1 MIYFMIIAS
10 IIVADKILKEY
21 FKSSFQGKHREVRTK
36 GNGFGVRK
44 EAGKQKVK
52 ENLFRKKEQNKAELK
67 MRSGNRREIIKR
79 KMIGKILEKGI
90 GESIYLQRLNC

>member
-36 GNGFGVRK
+36 GKGFGVRICLERK
-44 EAGKQKVK
+44 NKIKQ
-52 ENLFRKKEQNKAELK
+52 N
-67 MRSGNRREIIKR
+67 
-79 KMIGKILEKGI
+79 
-90 GESIYLQRLNC
+90 

>member
-44 EAGKQKVK
+44 EVGKFV
-52 ENLFRKKEQNKAELK
+52 
-67 MRSGNRREIIKR
+67 
-79 KMIGKILEKGI
+79 
-90 GESIYLQRLNC
+90 

>member
-52 ENLFRKKEQNKAELK
+52 ENLFRKKEQNKAEL
-67 MRSGNRREIIKR
+67 
-79 KMIGKILEKGI
+79 IGKILEKGI

>member
-36 GNGFGVRK
+36 GSRK
-44 EAGKQKVK
+44 AKGK
-52 ENLFRKKEQNKAELK
+52 
-67 MRSGNRREIIKR
+67 
-79 KMIGKILEKGI
+79 GKFV
-90 GESIYLQRLNC
+90 

>member
-1 MIYFMIIAS
+1 MIIAS

-67 MRSGNRREIIKR
+67 LKR

>member
-1 MIYFMIIAS
+1 MIIAS

-52 ENLFRKKEQNKAELK
+52 ENLFRKK
-67 MRSGNRREIIKR
+67 
-79 KMIGKILEKGI
+79 
-90 GESIYLQRLNC
+90 